1 MCSTRARGQ
10 SEAPPTKNA
19 GNSELA
25 IRSRVPVSLRPAEA
39 RGPRPTKSPKA
50 VGPFAE

>member
-19 GNSELA
+19 GNGELA
-25 IRSRVPVSLRPAEA
+25 IRFPAPVFSVPRKPEA
-39 RGPRPTKSPKA
+39 PWPTKSPKA
-50 VGPFAE
+50 VGPFAV